1 MERCLWVTIHLFNSR
16 LYQHSITTLS
26 VDRHSGI
33 LPSHISR
40 SSNCFW
46 WPGLNKSIAEFV
58 PFPNARGSQH
68 TTLCIVYGR
77 RPRPHGCI
85 WDSFFFDLK
94 FEKCSDRRPVR
105 ASYVMGFW
113 YFVLVVAASTSNSTA
128 SAWSGRPGPR
138 LALSYVRVR
147 ARI

>member
-1 MERCLWVTIHLFNSR
+1 MQEALSTRLCALTFAQTRCTVVALAHM
-16 LYQHSITTLS
+16 
-26 VDRHSGI
+26 DAG
-33 LPSHISR
+33 
-40 SSNCFW
+40 
-46 WPGLNKSIAEFV
+46 
-58 PFPNARGSQH
+58 
-68 TTLCIVYGR
+68 
-77 RPRPHGCI
+77 
-85 WDSFFFDLK
+85 DSFFFDLK